1 MKRLNAFCC
10 VVALS
15 CGGALAGFG
24 QDTAQ
29 TAAHEG
35 TQATDEQATD
45 DSHAFHLGV
54 DILSDTEGV
63 QFQPYLREVLGQ
75 IDAEWLALMPEEAKP
90 PRNQKGATSIR
101 LTINPDGRIT
111 AMHLEGTVQD
121 AALHRAAWGAITG
134 VEKFPALPKEF
145 HGPDL
150 ELRIHFRVNE

>member
-1 MKRLNAFCC
+1 MKRMNAFCC

-15 CGGALAGFG
+15 CGGALPGFG

-29 TAAHEG
+29 PAAHEG
-35 TQATDEQATD
+35 TRATD
-45 DSHAFHLGV
+45 DSQAFHLGV
-54 DILSDTEGV
+54 DILSDTQGAD
-63 QFQPYLREVLGQ
+63 FQPYLREVLRQ
-75 IDAEWLALMPEEAKP
+75 IDAQWLTLMPEEAKP
-90 PRNQKGATSIR
+90 PQNQKGATSIR
-101 LTINPDGRIT
+101 LTINPDGKIT
-111 AMHLEGTVQD
+111 AMNLEGPLHD